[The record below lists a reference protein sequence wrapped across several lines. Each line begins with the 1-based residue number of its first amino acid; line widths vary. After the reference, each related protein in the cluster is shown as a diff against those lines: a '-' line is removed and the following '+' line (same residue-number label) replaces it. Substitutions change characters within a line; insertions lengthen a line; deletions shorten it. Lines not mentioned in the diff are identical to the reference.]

1 MNRSSLL
8 ISIFL
13 VAITAAACSS
23 GSSKNLLGSS
33 GSGDGVCV
41 LASGGSGTLCN
52 GVCVDTQTDPTNCGG
67 CVSCQAGAACVL
79 GQCQD
84 VVGSFQGLRWSIPCA
99 TVLDPAE
106 CDASSPIPQST
117 TVQGTAGVTYAVTLR
132 FRGAVEQKTY
142 SGGADGGLVATGTNA
157 SFFVAGGAP
166 SADGYNVYSLT
177 ISAPAQT
184 VYLNSGTSYIGHC
197 WPIDYTV
204 TLPMQSSASVSL
216 SADTVDG
223 IEITNLDANGNPIV
237 VPGIPPAP
245 TAYNGQFIQ
254 MDVTNVVPM
263 L

>member
-8 ISIFL
+8 ISGCV
-13 VAITAAACSS
+13 VAIAAASCSS
-23 GSSKNLLGSS
+23 GSSKNLQGSS
-33 GSGDGVCV
+33 GNDGTACV
-41 LASGGSGTLCN
+41 LASGGPGNLCN
-52 GVCVDTQTDPTNCGG
+52 GVCVDTQTDPMNCGG

-99 TVLDPAE
+99 GVLDPAE
-106 CDASSPIPQST
+106 CDASSPAPQST

-132 FRGAVEQKTY
+132 FRGVVEQKTY
-142 SGGADGGLVATGTNA
+142 SGGADGGMAATGTTA
-157 SFFVAGGAP
+157 SFFVEGATPAG
-166 SADGYNVYSLT
+166 DGYNVYSLT

-237 VPGIPPAP
+237 VPAIPPAP
-245 TAYNGQFIQ
+245 AAYDGQFIQ